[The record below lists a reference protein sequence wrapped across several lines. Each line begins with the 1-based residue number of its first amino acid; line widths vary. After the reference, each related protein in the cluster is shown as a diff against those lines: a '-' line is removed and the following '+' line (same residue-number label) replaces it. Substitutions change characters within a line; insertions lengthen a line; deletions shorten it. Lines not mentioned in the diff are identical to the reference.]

1 MIVGL
6 ELKMHYNSCL
16 RHVKQRA
23 IVGPSKTSDRAG
35 DEGGIFLSGLGQ
47 RVRSARAARGM
58 TRKILA
64 KDSGVSERYLAQLEA
79 GRGNVSVLVLLRVAD
94 AMAMPIDLLLRDAA
108 VDVPLQREAGELIS
122 RMGESDLREVVD
134 WLREKALDGQIG
146 GRAKRIG
153 LIGLRGA
160 GKSTLGRIMAE
171 RLGFPFV
178 ELNRIIEAD
187 YGGSLDDLFS
197 LAGQPA
203 YRRYETRCLARVL
216 DEHDSVV
223 IATGGGIVANDTA
236 FEALLARTHT
246 MWIQATPQEHMSRV
260 VAQGDLRPMA
270 DNREAMRDLRQILS
284 ARESAY
290 GRALATCDTSGQ
302 SIVESAD
309 NVFSLAQN
317 VMKDEL
323 AGS

>member
-1 MIVGL
+1 MESNKIFKRL
-6 ELKMHYNSCL
+6 
-16 RHVKQRA
+16 
-23 IVGPSKTSDRAG
+23 G
-35 DEGGIFLSGLGQ
+35 DESTEFLNGLGQ

-58 TRKILA
+58 TQKILA
-64 KDSGVSERYLAQLEA
+64 RDSGVSERYLAQLEA
-79 GRGNVSVLVLLRVAD
+79 GLGNVSVLVLLSVAD
-94 AMAMPIDLLLRDAA
+94 ALAMPIDLLLRDVEA
-108 VDVPLQREAGELIS
+108 DMPLQREAVELIAH
-122 RMGESDLREVVD
+122 MGESDLQEAVN
-134 WLREKALDGQIG
+134 WLREKVPDRQVT
-146 GRAKRIG
+146 GRAQRIG

-171 RLGFPFV
+171 RMGFPFV

-203 YRRYETRCLARVL
+203 YRRYEARCLARVL
-216 DEHDSVV
+216 DEHESVV
-223 IATGGGIVANDTA
+223 IATGGGIVANDSA
-236 FEALLARTHT
+236 FEVLLARTHT
-246 MWIQATPQEHMSRV
+246 MWIQARPQEHVSRV

-270 DNREAMRDLRQILS
+270 DNREVMRDLRQILT

-290 GRALATCDTSGQ
+290 NRALAAFDTSGQ

-309 NVFSLAQN
+309 KVLLLARN

>member
-1 MIVGL
+1 MGT
-6 ELKMHYNSCL
+6 N
-16 RHVKQRA
+16 
-23 IVGPSKTSDRAG
+23 KTFERLG
-35 DEGGIFLSGLGQ
+35 DESTEFLNGLGQ

-64 KDSGVSERYLAQLEA
+64 RDSGVSERYLAQLEA
-79 GRGNVSVLVLLRVAD
+79 GRGNVSVLVLLSIAD
-94 AMAMPIDLLLRDAA
+94 AMVMPIDLLLRDAE
-108 VDVPLQREAGELIS
+108 VDMPLKREAVELIA
-122 RMGESDLREVVD
+122 RMGEADLRGTID
-134 WLREKALDGQIG
+134 WLREKAPGGQVG

-171 RLGFPFV
+171 RLGFPFI

-216 DEHDSVV
+216 DEHKSVV
-223 IATGGGIVANDTA
+223 IATGGGIVTNHAA

-246 MWIQATPQEHMSRV
+246 MWIQATPQEHMLRV
-260 VAQGDLRPMA
+260 VEQGDLRPMA

-290 GRALATCDTSGQ
+290 SRALATFDTSGQ
-302 SIVESAD
+302 TIAESSD
-309 NVFSLAQN
+309 KVLRLARG

-323 AGS
+323 AAH

>member
-1 MIVGL
+1 M
-6 ELKMHYNSCL
+6 
-16 RHVKQRA
+16 
-23 IVGPSKTSDRAG
+23 VGPDKTSDRAG
-35 DEGGIFLSGLGQ
+35 DEGEIFLSGLAQ

-79 GRGNVSVLVLLRVAD
+79 GRGNVSVLVLLRVAN
-94 AMAMPIDLLLRDAA
+94 AMAMPIDLLLRDAE
-108 VDVPLQREAGELIS
+108 VDLPLQREAAELIS
-122 RMGESDLREVVD
+122 RMGESGLQEAVGL
-134 WLREKALDGQIG
+134 LREKAPDRQNL

-223 IATGGGIVANDTA
+223 IATGGGIVTNDTA

-290 GRALATCDTSGQ
+290 SRALAACDTSGQ

-309 NVFSLAQN
+309 NVCALAQN

-323 AGS
+323 AEN